1 MKKKLFAFLGIL
13 ILITAGVCALLFW
26 KKPLPPVTARLLAAS
41 DLHYISPELTDH
53 GEYFQLVLENGDGK
67 AMEHCEEITD
77 AFVEQVISDPPDALL
92 LSGDLTFNGARKSHE
107 ALIEKLSKIKEA
119 GIQVLVLPGNHDLK
133 NRYAAS
139 YQGDGYTLVDS
150 IDGEEFT
157 ELYSA
162 FGYAD
167 ALSRDAASLSYTAQV
182 TPELRVLLLDV
193 NASAVRGVAA
203 DGTLQWV
210 KKQLKAAAKEGC
222 RVLAVSHQNL
232 LPHSD
237 LFGFGYVISNNS
249 ALLELYEKYGVICNL
264 SGHMHIQHT
273 AQSETGLRDIA
284 TSSLLMWPLQY
295 GELSLTGSTADYR
308 AVPVE
313 TPFSDYA
320 YNYHWRHCCHLADGE
335 DEGSASEA
343 DRFFAEINLAYFS
356 GHVTEEQWD
365 DTLYQA
371 LQQQGDFLSRYIT
384 SIYED
389 GFQNHREF
397 SFDF

>member
-1 MKKKLFAFLGIL
+1 MKKKLSIFGGIAV
-13 ILITAGVCALLFW
+13 LITAGVCAFLFW

-119 GIQVLVLPGNHDLK
+119 GIQVLVLPGNHDLE
-133 NRYAAS
+133 NRNAAS
-139 YQGDGYTLVDS
+139 YRGDGYTLVDS
-150 IDGEEFT
+150 IDGEKFA

-167 ALSRDAASLSYTAQV
+167 ALNRDTASLSYTAQV

-193 NASAVRGVAA
+193 NAFGISGVVA
-203 DGTLQWV
+203 DETLQWAEE
-210 KKQLKAAAKEGC
+210 QLKAASKEGC

-249 ALLELYEKYGVICNL
+249 ALLELYEKYSVICNL

-273 AQSETGLRDIA
+273 ARSEAGLRDIA
-284 TSSLLMWPLQY
+284 ASSLLMWPLQY
-295 GELSLTGSTADYR
+295 GELSLTGSTANYQ
-308 AVPVE
+308 AVPVD

-320 YNYHWRHCCHLADGE
+320 YDYHWQHCYQLAAGE
-335 DEGSASEA
+335 EGEAASETG
-343 DRFFAEINLAYFS
+343 RFFADINTAYFS
-356 GHVTEEQWD
+356 GQVKKEQWND
-365 DTLYQA
+365 GLYQA
-371 LQQQGDFLSRYIT
+371 LQQQGGFSSQYIT